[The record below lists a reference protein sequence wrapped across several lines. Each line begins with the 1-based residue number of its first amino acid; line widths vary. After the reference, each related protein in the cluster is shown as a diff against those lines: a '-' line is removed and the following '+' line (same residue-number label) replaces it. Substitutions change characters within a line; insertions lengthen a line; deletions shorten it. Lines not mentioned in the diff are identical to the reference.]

1 MYALSNISVA
11 NRILSEPKKLW
22 AVRAPDFEERPPDT
36 AGTTAAILGGKT
48 ASDVLRSMAKGWRPR
63 SDQKYMELEYS
74 ATIMG
79 GIRAMRAAGI
89 WPWINVKTDNFPSL
103 YFIKGDQRERV
114 LDQLTA
120 LAGQGAAYLGD
131 PPPTSGFLAA
141 EYIRKQVMDQGL
153 EMPAWALRGLILV
166 EEAYTN
172 QQVRSQ
178 VEGTGGAVAS
188 AVGKAIT
195 PIPVVGWILGP
206 IISTAGDIAGGM
218 SGRTRIEAER
228 SKGDIDNFRLMYEFG
243 MKERVAQ
250 QQLEIAQQQ
259 LDASLAAIEHAR
271 EGALVDAEKRG
282 KDIANAA
289 MVGSGVLFVG
299 AVGIS
304 VGYIIKRLRQR
315 RKK

>member
-1 MYALSNISVA
+1 MYALTNVSVA
-11 NRILSEPKKLW
+11 NRILSQPKELW
-22 AVRAPDFEERPPDT
+22 AVRAPDFEERPADI

-79 GIRAMRAAGI
+79 GIRALRAAGV
-89 WPWINVKTDNFPSL
+89 WPWINVKTDNFPVL
-103 YFIKGDQRERV
+103 YFTKGEARARILE
-114 LDQLTA
+114 QLTA
-120 LAGQGAAYLGD
+120 LAAQGARYLGD

-141 EYIRKQVMDQGL
+141 EYIRKKVMDQKLGQA
-153 EMPAWALRGLILV
+153 AWALRGLILV

-172 QQVRSQ
+172 QQVRAK
-178 VEGTGGAVAS
+178 VEGTGGTIAG

-195 PIPVVGWILGP
+195 PIPIVGWILGP
-206 IISTAGDIAGGM
+206 ILSTAGDIATVA
-218 SGRTRIEAER
+218 SGRTKVEAER
-228 SKGDIDNFRLMYEFG
+228 SKGDIENFRLMYEFG